1 MKRHSRPIGL
11 LPTILLGFACSVV
24 VTLFALWAHPVSVLA
39 MLDKMLHQP
48 LILVLNWLPVALLI
62 AAFAFAFR
70 NVFWSSAAVGAV
82 VGVMSLINRVKL
94 TVRGEPF
101 VPRDITLIKEAADA
115 AGSYDMTLPWFQ
127 AGCLLVLTAAFIVLG
142 VLLPLKKAENAPK
155 KRETLVRIVGFVLC
169 AAVLVSAV
177 GLVYSSTELY
187 NSFETTEPYNLSS
200 VNNELGFV
208 YYFCYHFSTYKI
220 EKPEGFDRDE
230 AASWET
236 GYVPAQDAADVNVV
250 FVMNEAFSDILNE
263 DVFVFPE
270 GENPMEVYNSL
281 AESENAWAGHIVVPY
296 FAGGTADTE
305 FDVVS
310 GMQTNLLNPASPS
323 LTAFRTVNRNL
334 DSIFR
339 VFGSDG
345 YTSCFMHPG
354 QSWFYNRENVYDW
367 FGADESFFVEDFEDA
382 EYKGDWVT
390 DESVLRMLESR
401 FEEKSAGGGLD
412 FTYAVTIQ
420 NHMSYTEDKYGDYVC
435 PEVETT
441 AELSPEIQTA
451 VNVYAEGIRDAN
463 ALLESLTEFYSA
475 QSEPVLLVFFGDH
488 LPYLG
493 DNRQGYSELGL
504 PAAEIVGGEDPYA
517 AYTAPVLIWCND
529 AAAEALDFEN
539 AVDAL
544 DLPED
549 GRISACY
556 LGTAVLE
563 LTGRGEVSPW
573 FAFLNEMRRELPVLH
588 NGFYESADGVIS
600 TEPTAEQSELVSRM
614 RCWAYYKLR
623 YGVVD

>member
-1 MKRHSRPIGL
+1 M
-11 LPTILLGFACSVV
+11 LLGLACSVV
-24 VTLFALWAHPVSVLA
+24 VTLFVLWAHPVSVLA
-39 MLDKMLHQP
+39 MLGKMLRQP
-48 LILVLNWLPVALLI
+48 LILFLNWLPIALLT

-70 NVFWSSAAVGAV
+70 NVFFSSALVGLIVGA
-82 VGVMSLINRVKL
+82 MSLINRVKL
-94 TVRGEPF
+94 TIRGEPF
-101 VPRDITLIKEAADA
+101 VPRDISLIKEAADA

-127 AGCLLVLTAAFIVLG
+127 IGCLVVMTAVFIVLG
-142 VLLPLKKAENAPK
+142 VLLPLKKSEDAPK
-155 KRETLVRIVGFVLC
+155 KRGALVRVMGFVLC
-169 AAVLVSAV
+169 LAVLVGAV
-177 GLVYSSTELY
+177 GLVYSSTDLY

-236 GYVPAQDAADVNVV
+236 GYESAPDAADVNVV
-250 FVMNEAFSDILNE
+250 FVMDEAFSDILNE

-270 GENPMEVYNSL
+270 GENPMEVYNTL
-281 AESENAWAGHIVVPY
+281 AEGENAWAGHIVVPY

-305 FDVVS
+305 FDVAS
-310 GMQTNLLNPASPS
+310 GMQTNLLNPAAPS
-323 LTAFRTVNRNL
+323 LTAFRTVNRDL

-339 VFGSDG
+339 VFGADG

-367 FGADESFFVEDFEDA
+367 FGADESFFVEDFDA
-382 EYKGDWVT
+382 EYKGSWVT
-390 DESVLRMLESR
+390 DESVLRELVSR

-420 NHMSYTEDKYGDYVC
+420 NHMSYTAEKYGDYVC

-463 ALLESLTEFYSA
+463 AMLEDLTEFYSE

-493 DNRQGYSELGL
+493 DNRQGYAELGL
-504 PAAEIVGGEDPYA
+504 PAASVTGGEDPFA
-517 AYTAPVLIWCND
+517 AYTAPVLFWCND
-529 AAAEALDFEN
+529 AAAEALDFAN
-539 AVDAL
+539 AIEAL
-544 DLPED
+544 DLPAD

-556 LGTAVLE
+556 LGAVVLE

-588 NGFYESADGVIS
+588 NGYYESADGEIT
-600 TEPTAEQSELVSRM
+600 TEPTAEEAALVSRM

-623 YGVVD
+623 YGVVK

>member
-1 MKRHSRPIGL
+1 MKRHSRSVGL
-11 LPTILLGFACSVV
+11 LTAILLGLACSVV
-24 VTLFALWAHPVSVLA
+24 VTLFVLWAHPVSVLA
-39 MLDKMLHQP
+39 MLGKMLRQP
-48 LILVLNWLPVALLI
+48 LILFLNWLPIALLT

-70 NVFWSSAAVGAV
+70 NVFFSSALVGLIT
-82 VGVMSLINRVKL
+82 GVMSIINRVKL
-94 TVRGEPF
+94 TIRGEPF
-101 VPRDITLIKEAADA
+101 VPRDISLIKEAADA

-127 AGCLLVLTAAFIVLG
+127 IGCLVVMTAVFIALG
-142 VLLPLKKAENAPK
+142 VLLPLKKSEDAPK
-155 KRETLVRIVGFVLC
+155 KRGALVRVTGFVLC
-169 AAVLVSAV
+169 LAVLVGAV
-177 GLVYSSTELY
+177 GLVYSSTDLY

-236 GYVPAQDAADVNVV
+236 GYESAPDAADVNVV

-270 GENPMEVYNSL
+270 GENPMEVYNTL
-281 AESENAWAGHIVVPY
+281 AEGENAWAGHIVVPY

-305 FDVVS
+305 FDVAS
-310 GMQTNLLNPASPS
+310 GMQTNLLNPAAPS
-323 LTAFRTVNRNL
+323 LTAFRTVNRDL

-339 VFGSDG
+339 IFGADG

-367 FGADESFFVEDFEDA
+367 FGADESFFVEDFDA
-382 EYKGDWVT
+382 EYKGSWVT
-390 DESVLRMLESR
+390 DESVLRELISR

-420 NHMSYTEDKYGDYVC
+420 NHMSYTAEKYGDYVC

-463 ALLESLTEFYSA
+463 AMLEDLTEFYSE

-493 DNRQGYSELGL
+493 DNRQGYAELGL
-504 PAAEIVGGEDPYA
+504 PAASVTGGEDPFA
-517 AYTAPVLIWCND
+517 AYTAPVLFWCND
-529 AAAEALDFEN
+529 AAAEALDFAN
-539 AVDAL
+539 AIEAL
-544 DLPED
+544 DLPAD

-556 LGTAVLE
+556 LGAVVLE

-588 NGFYESADGVIS
+588 NGYYESADGEIT
-600 TEPTAEQSELVSRM
+600 TEPTAEEAALVSRM

-623 YGVVD
+623 YGVVK

>member
-1 MKRHSRPIGL
+1 MKRHSRPVGL
-11 LPTILLGFACSVV
+11 LTAILLGLACSVV
-24 VTLFALWAHPVSVLA
+24 VTLFVLWAHPVSVLA
-39 MLDKMLHQP
+39 MLGKMLRQP
-48 LILVLNWLPVALLI
+48 LILFLNWLPIALLT

-70 NVFWSSAAVGAV
+70 NVFFSSALVGLIA
-82 VGVMSLINRVKL
+82 GAMSLINRVKL
-94 TVRGEPF
+94 TIRGEPF
-101 VPRDITLIKEAADA
+101 VPRDISLIKEAADA

-127 AGCLLVLTAAFIVLG
+127 IGCLVVMTAVFIVLG
-142 VLLPLKKAENAPK
+142 VLLPLKKSEDAPK
-155 KRETLVRIVGFVLC
+155 KRGALVRVMGFVLC
-169 AAVLVSAV
+169 LAVLVGAV
-177 GLVYSSTELY
+177 GLVYSSTDLY

-236 GYVPAQDAADVNVV
+236 GYESAPDAADVNVV

-263 DVFVFPE
+263 DVFVFHE
-270 GENPMEVYNSL
+270 GENPMEVYNTM
-281 AESENAWAGHIVVPY
+281 AEGENAWAGHIVVPY

-305 FDVVS
+305 FDVAS
-310 GMQTNLLNPASPS
+310 GMQTNLLNPAAPS
-323 LTAFRTVNRNL
+323 LTAFRTVNRDL

-339 VFGSDG
+339 VFGADG

-367 FGADESFFVEDFEDA
+367 FGADESFFVEDFDA
-382 EYKGDWVT
+382 EYKGSWVT
-390 DESVLRMLESR
+390 DESVLRELVSR

-420 NHMSYTEDKYGDYVC
+420 NHMSYTAEKYGDYVC

-463 ALLESLTEFYSA
+463 AMLEDLTEFYSE

-493 DNRQGYSELGL
+493 DNRQGYAELGL
-504 PAAEIVGGEDPYA
+504 PAASVTGEEDPFA
-517 AYTAPVLIWCND
+517 AYTAPVLFWCND
-529 AAAEALDFEN
+529 AAAEALDFAN
-539 AVDAL
+539 AIEAL
-544 DLPED
+544 DLPAD

-556 LGTAVLE
+556 LGAAVLE

-588 NGFYESADGVIS
+588 NGYYESADGEIT
-600 TEPTAEQSELVSRM
+600 TEPTAEEAALVSRM

-623 YGVVD
+623 YGVVK

>member
-1 MKRHSRPIGL
+1 MKRHSRPVGL
-11 LPTILLGFACSVV
+11 LTAILLGLACSVV
-24 VTLFALWAHPVSVLA
+24 VTLFVLWAHPVSVLA
-39 MLDKMLHQP
+39 MLGKMLRQP
-48 LILVLNWLPVALLI
+48 LILFLNWLPIALLT

-70 NVFWSSAAVGAV
+70 NVFFSSALVGLIA
-82 VGVMSLINRVKL
+82 GVMSIINRVKL
-94 TVRGEPF
+94 TIRGEPF
-101 VPRDITLIKEAADA
+101 VPRDISLIKEAADA

-127 AGCLLVLTAAFIVLG
+127 IGCLVVMTAVFIALG
-142 VLLPLKKAENAPK
+142 VLLPLKKSEDAPK
-155 KRETLVRIVGFVLC
+155 KRGALVRVMGFVLC
-169 AAVLVSAV
+169 LAVLVGAV
-177 GLVYSSTELY
+177 GLVYSSTDLY

-236 GYVPAQDAADVNVV
+236 GYESAPDAADVNVV

-270 GENPMEVYNSL
+270 GENPMEVYNTL
-281 AESENAWAGHIVVPY
+281 AEGENAWAGHIVVPY

-305 FDVVS
+305 FDVAS
-310 GMQTNLLNPASPS
+310 GMQTNLLNPAAPS
-323 LTAFRTVNRNL
+323 LTAFRTVNRDL

-339 VFGSDG
+339 VFGADG

-367 FGADESFFVEDFEDA
+367 FGADESFFVEDFDA
-382 EYKGDWVT
+382 EYKGSWVT
-390 DESVLRMLESR
+390 DESVLRELVSR

-420 NHMSYTEDKYGDYVC
+420 NHMSYTAEKYGDYVC

-463 ALLESLTEFYSA
+463 AMLEDLTEFYSE

-493 DNRQGYSELGL
+493 DNRQGHAELGL
-504 PAAEIVGGEDPYA
+504 PAASVTGGEDPFA
-517 AYTAPVLIWCND
+517 AYTAPVLFWCND

-539 AVDAL
+539 AIEAL
-544 DLPED
+544 DLPAD

-556 LGTAVLE
+556 LGAAVLE

-588 NGFYESADGVIS
+588 NGYYESADGEIT
-600 TEPTAEQSELVSRM
+600 TEPTAEEAALVSRM

-623 YGVVD
+623 YGVVK

>member
-1 MKRHSRPIGL
+1 MKRHSRPVGL
-11 LPTILLGFACSVV
+11 LTAILLGIACSVV
-24 VTLFALWAHPVSVLA
+24 VTLFVLWAHPVSVLA
-39 MLDKMLHQP
+39 MLGKMLRQP
-48 LILVLNWLPVALLI
+48 LILFLNWLPIALLT

-70 NVFWSSAAVGAV
+70 NVFFSSALVGLIA
-82 VGVMSLINRVKL
+82 GAMSLINRVKL
-94 TVRGEPF
+94 TIRGEPF
-101 VPRDITLIKEAADA
+101 VPRDISLIKEAADA

-127 AGCLLVLTAAFIVLG
+127 IGCLVVMTAVFIVLG
-142 VLLPLKKAENAPK
+142 VLLPLKKSEDAPK
-155 KRETLVRIVGFVLC
+155 KRGALVRVMGFVLC
-169 AAVLVSAV
+169 LAVLVGAV
-177 GLVYSSTELY
+177 GLVYSSTDLY

-200 VNNELGFV
+200 VNNELGFA

-236 GYVPAQDAADVNVV
+236 GYESAPDAADVNVV

-270 GENPMEVYNSL
+270 GENPMEVYNTL
-281 AESENAWAGHIVVPY
+281 AEGENAWAGHIVVPY

-305 FDVVS
+305 FDVAS
-310 GMQTNLLNPASPS
+310 GMQTNLLNPAAPS
-323 LTAFRTVNRNL
+323 LTAFRTVNRDL

-339 VFGSDG
+339 VFGADG

-367 FGADESFFVEDFEDA
+367 FGADESFFVEDFDA
-382 EYKGDWVT
+382 EYKGSWVT
-390 DESVLRMLESR
+390 DESVLRELVSR

-420 NHMSYTEDKYGDYVC
+420 NHMSYTAEKYGDYVC

-463 ALLESLTEFYSA
+463 AMLEDLTEFYSE

-493 DNRQGYSELGL
+493 DNRQGYAELGL
-504 PAAEIVGGEDPYA
+504 PAASVTGGEDPFA
-517 AYTAPVLIWCND
+517 AYTAPVLFWCND
-529 AAAEALDFEN
+529 AAAEALDFAN
-539 AVDAL
+539 AIEAL
-544 DLPED
+544 DLPAD

-556 LGTAVLE
+556 LGAAVLE

-588 NGFYESADGVIS
+588 NGYYESADGEIT
-600 TEPTAEQSELVSRM
+600 TEPTAEEAALVSRM

-623 YGVVD
+623 YGVVK

>member
-1 MKRHSRPIGL
+1 MKRHSRPVGL
-11 LPTILLGFACSVV
+11 LTAILLGLACSVV
-24 VTLFALWAHPVSVLA
+24 VTLFVLWAHPVSVLA
-39 MLDKMLHQP
+39 MLGKMLRQP
-48 LILVLNWLPVALLI
+48 LILFLNWLPIALLT

-70 NVFWSSAAVGAV
+70 NVFFSSALVGLIA
-82 VGVMSLINRVKL
+82 GAMSLINRVKL
-94 TVRGEPF
+94 TIRGEPF
-101 VPRDITLIKEAADA
+101 VPRDISLIKEAADA

-127 AGCLLVLTAAFIVLG
+127 IGCLVVMTAVFIVLG
-142 VLLPLKKAENAPK
+142 VLLPLKKSEDAPK
-155 KRETLVRIVGFVLC
+155 KRGALVRVMGFVLC
-169 AAVLVSAV
+169 LAVLVGAV
-177 GLVYSSTELY
+177 GLVYSSTDLY

-200 VNNELGFV
+200 VNNELGFA

-236 GYVPAQDAADVNVV
+236 GYESAPDAADVNVV

-270 GENPMEVYNSL
+270 GENPMEVYNTL
-281 AESENAWAGHIVVPY
+281 AEGENAWAGHIVVPY

-305 FDVVS
+305 FDVAS
-310 GMQTNLLNPASPS
+310 GMQTNLLNPAAPS
-323 LTAFRTVNRNL
+323 LTAFRTVNRDL

-339 VFGSDG
+339 IFGADG

-367 FGADESFFVEDFEDA
+367 FGADESFFVEDFDA
-382 EYKGDWVT
+382 EYKGSWVT
-390 DESVLRMLESR
+390 DESVLRELISR

-420 NHMSYTEDKYGDYVC
+420 NHMSYTAEKYGDYVC

-463 ALLESLTEFYSA
+463 AMLEDLTEFYSE

-493 DNRQGYSELGL
+493 DNRQGYAELGL
-504 PAAEIVGGEDPYA
+504 PAASVTGGEDPFA
-517 AYTAPVLIWCND
+517 AYTAPVLFWCND
-529 AAAEALDFEN
+529 AAAEALDFAN
-539 AVDAL
+539 AIEAL
-544 DLPED
+544 DLPAD

-556 LGTAVLE
+556 LGAVVLE

-588 NGFYESADGVIS
+588 NGYYESADGEIT
-600 TEPTAEQSELVSRM
+600 TEPTAEEAALVSRM

-623 YGVVD
+623 YGVVK

>member
-1 MKRHSRPIGL
+1 MKRHSRPVGL
-11 LPTILLGFACSVV
+11 LTAILLGLACSVV
-24 VTLFALWAHPVSVLA
+24 VTLFVLWAHPVSVLA
-39 MLDKMLHQP
+39 MLGKMLRQP
-48 LILVLNWLPVALLI
+48 LILFLNWLPIALLT

-70 NVFWSSAAVGAV
+70 NVFFSSALVGLIA
-82 VGVMSLINRVKL
+82 GVMSIINRVKL
-94 TVRGEPF
+94 TIRGEPF
-101 VPRDITLIKEAADA
+101 VPRDISLIKEAADA

-127 AGCLLVLTAAFIVLG
+127 IGCLVVMTAVFIVLG
-142 VLLPLKKAENAPK
+142 VLLPLKKSEDAPK
-155 KRETLVRIVGFVLC
+155 KRGALVRVMGFALC
-169 AAVLVSAV
+169 LAVLVGAV
-177 GLVYSSTELY
+177 GLVYSSTDLY

-200 VNNELGFV
+200 VNNELGFA

-236 GYVPAQDAADVNVV
+236 GYESAPDAADVNVV
-250 FVMNEAFSDILNE
+250 FVMDEAFSDILNE

-270 GENPMEVYNSL
+270 GENPMEVYNTL
-281 AESENAWAGHIVVPY
+281 AEGENAWAGHIVVPY

-305 FDVVS
+305 FDVAS
-310 GMQTNLLNPASPS
+310 GMQTNLLNPAAPS
-323 LTAFRTVNRNL
+323 LTAFRTVNRDL

-339 VFGSDG
+339 VFGADG

-367 FGADESFFVEDFEDA
+367 FGADESFFVEDFDA
-382 EYKGDWVT
+382 EYKGSWVT
-390 DESVLRMLESR
+390 DESVLRELISR

-420 NHMSYTEDKYGDYVC
+420 NHMSYTAEKYGDYVC

-451 VNVYAEGIRDAN
+451 VNVYAEGRRDAN
-463 ALLESLTEFYSA
+463 AMLEDLTEFYSE

-493 DNRQGYSELGL
+493 DNRQGYAELGL
-504 PAAEIVGGEDPYA
+504 PAASVTGGEDPFA
-517 AYTAPVLIWCND
+517 AYTAPVLFWCND
-529 AAAEALDFEN
+529 AAAEALDFAN
-539 AVDAL
+539 AIEAL
-544 DLPED
+544 DLPAD

-556 LGTAVLE
+556 LGAVVLE

-588 NGFYESADGVIS
+588 NGYYESADGEIT
-600 TEPTAEQSELVSRM
+600 TEPTAEEAALVSRM

-623 YGVVD
+623 YGVVK

>member
-1 MKRHSRPIGL
+1 MKRHSRPVGL
-11 LPTILLGFACSVV
+11 LTAILLGLACSVV
-24 VTLFALWAHPVSVLA
+24 VTLFVLWAHPVSVLA
-39 MLDKMLHQP
+39 MLGKMLRQP
-48 LILVLNWLPVALLI
+48 LILFLNWLPIALLT

-70 NVFWSSAAVGAV
+70 NVFFSSALVGLIA
-82 VGVMSLINRVKL
+82 GAMSLINRVKL
-94 TVRGEPF
+94 TIRGEPF
-101 VPRDITLIKEAADA
+101 VPRDISLIKEAADA

-127 AGCLLVLTAAFIVLG
+127 IGCLVVMTAVFIVLG
-142 VLLPLKKAENAPK
+142 VLLPLKKSEDAPK
-155 KRETLVRIVGFVLC
+155 KRGALVRVMGFVLC
-169 AAVLVSAV
+169 LAVLVGAV
-177 GLVYSSTELY
+177 GLVYSSTDLY

-220 EKPEGFDRDE
+220 EKPEGFDREE

-236 GYVPAQDAADVNVV
+236 GYESAPDAADVNVV

-270 GENPMEVYNSL
+270 GENPMEVYNTL
-281 AESENAWAGHIVVPY
+281 ADGENAWAGHIVVPY

-305 FDVVS
+305 FDVAS
-310 GMQTNLLNPASPS
+310 GMQTNLLNPAAPS
-323 LTAFRTVNRNL
+323 LTAFRTVNRDL

-339 VFGSDG
+339 IFGADG

-367 FGADESFFVEDFEDA
+367 FGADESFFVEDFDA
-382 EYKGDWVT
+382 EYKGSWVT
-390 DESVLRMLESR
+390 DESVLRELVSR

-420 NHMSYTEDKYGDYVC
+420 NHMSYTAEKYGDYVC

-463 ALLESLTEFYSA
+463 AMLEDLTEFYSE

-493 DNRQGYSELGL
+493 DNRQGYAELGL
-504 PAAEIVGGEDPYA
+504 PAASVTGGEDPFA
-517 AYTAPVLIWCND
+517 AYTAPVLFWCND
-529 AAAEALDFEN
+529 AAAEALDFAN
-539 AVDAL
+539 AIEAL
-544 DLPED
+544 DLPAD

-556 LGTAVLE
+556 LGAVVLE

-588 NGFYESADGVIS
+588 NGYYESADGEIT
-600 TEPTAEQSELVSRM
+600 TEPTAEEAALVSRM

-623 YGVVD
+623 YGVVK

>member
-1 MKRHSRPIGL
+1 MKRHSRPVGL
-11 LPTILLGFACSVV
+11 LTAILLGLACGVV
-24 VTLFALWAHPVSVLA
+24 VTLFVLWAHPVSVLA
-39 MLDKMLHQP
+39 MLGKMLRQP
-48 LILVLNWLPVALLI
+48 LILFLNWLPIALLT

-70 NVFWSSAAVGAV
+70 NVFFSSALVGLIA
-82 VGVMSLINRVKL
+82 GAMSLINRVKL
-94 TVRGEPF
+94 TIRGEPF
-101 VPRDITLIKEAADA
+101 VPRDISLIKEAADA

-127 AGCLLVLTAAFIVLG
+127 IGCLVVMTAVFIVLG
-142 VLLPLKKAENAPK
+142 VLLPLKKSEDAPK
-155 KRETLVRIVGFVLC
+155 KRGALVRVMGFVLC
-169 AAVLVSAV
+169 LAVLVGAV
-177 GLVYSSTELY
+177 GLVYSSADLY

-236 GYVPAQDAADVNVV
+236 GYESAPDAADVNVV

-270 GENPMEVYNSL
+270 GENPMEVYNTL
-281 AESENAWAGHIVVPY
+281 AEGEYAWAGHIVVPY

-305 FDVVS
+305 FDVAS
-310 GMQTNLLNPASPS
+310 GMQTNLLNPAAPS
-323 LTAFRTVNRNL
+323 LTAFRTVNRDL

-339 VFGSDG
+339 IFGADG

-367 FGADESFFVEDFEDA
+367 FGADESFFVEDFDA
-382 EYKGDWVT
+382 EYKGSWVT
-390 DESVLRMLESR
+390 DESVLRELVSR

-420 NHMSYTEDKYGDYVC
+420 NHMSYTEEKYGDCAC

-463 ALLESLTEFYSA
+463 AMLAELTEFYSA
-475 QSEPVLLVFFGDH
+475 QEEPVLLLFFGDH

-493 DNRQGYSELGL
+493 DNRQGYIELGL
-504 PAAEIVGGEDPYA
+504 SAAEIYGGEDPYA
-517 AYTAPVLIWCND
+517 AYTAPFLLWCNE
-529 AAAEALDFEN
+529 AAAQELAFEAAIEALE
-539 AVDAL
+539 
-544 DLPED
+544 LPGD

-556 LGTAVLE
+556 LGAAVLE
-563 LTGRGEVSPW
+563 LCGRGEVSPW
-573 FAFLNEMRRELPVLH
+573 FGYLNEMRRELPIMHGGV
-588 NGFYESADGVIS
+588 FETADGALT
-600 TEPTAEQSELVSRM
+600 TELSGEQAQLLSKM

-623 YGVVD
+623 YGTVG

>member
-1 MKRHSRPIGL
+1 MKRHSRPVGL
-11 LPTILLGFACSVV
+11 LTAILLGLACSVV
-24 VTLFALWAHPVSVLA
+24 VTLFVLWAHPVSVLA
-39 MLDKMLHQP
+39 MLGKMLRQP
-48 LILVLNWLPVALLI
+48 LILFLNWLPIALLT

-70 NVFWSSAAVGAV
+70 NVFFSSALVGLIA
-82 VGVMSLINRVKL
+82 GVMSIINRVKL
-94 TVRGEPF
+94 TIRGEPF
-101 VPRDITLIKEAADA
+101 VPRDISLIKEAADA

-127 AGCLLVLTAAFIVLG
+127 IGCLVVMTAVFIVLG
-142 VLLPLKKAENAPK
+142 VLLPLKKSEDAPK
-155 KRETLVRIVGFVLC
+155 KRGALVRVMGFALC
-169 AAVLVSAV
+169 LAVLVGAV
-177 GLVYSSTELY
+177 GLVYSSTDLY

-220 EKPEGFDRDE
+220 EKPEGFDREE

-236 GYVPAQDAADVNVV
+236 GYESAPDAADVNVV

-270 GENPMEVYNSL
+270 GENPMEVYNTL
-281 AESENAWAGHIVVPY
+281 AEGENAWAGHIVVPY

-305 FDVVS
+305 FDVAS
-310 GMQTNLLNPASPS
+310 GMQTNLLNPAAPS
-323 LTAFRTVNRNL
+323 LTAFRTVNRDL

-339 VFGSDG
+339 VFGADG

-367 FGADESFFVEDFEDA
+367 FGADESFFVEDFDA
-382 EYKGDWVT
+382 EYKGSWVT
-390 DESVLRMLESR
+390 DESVLRELVSR

-420 NHMSYTEDKYGDYVC
+420 NHMSYTAEKYGDYVC

-463 ALLESLTEFYSA
+463 AMLEDLTEFYSE

-493 DNRQGYSELGL
+493 DNRQGYAELGL
-504 PAAEIVGGEDPYA
+504 PAASVTGGEDPFA
-517 AYTAPVLIWCND
+517 AYTAPVLFWCND
-529 AAAEALDFEN
+529 AAAEALDFAN
-539 AVDAL
+539 AIEAL
-544 DLPED
+544 DLPAD

-556 LGTAVLE
+556 LGAVVLE

-588 NGFYESADGVIS
+588 NGYYESADGEIT
-600 TEPTAEQSELVSRM
+600 TEPTAEEAALVSRM

-623 YGVVD
+623 YGVVK

>member
-1 MKRHSRPIGL
+1 MKRHSRPVGL
-11 LPTILLGFACSVV
+11 LTAILLGLACSVV
-24 VTLFALWAHPVSVLA
+24 VTLFVLWAHPVSVLA
-39 MLDKMLHQP
+39 MLGKMLRQP
-48 LILVLNWLPVALLI
+48 LILFLNWLPIALLT

-70 NVFWSSAAVGAV
+70 NVFFSSALVGLIA
-82 VGVMSLINRVKL
+82 GVMSIINRVKL
-94 TVRGEPF
+94 TIRGEPF
-101 VPRDITLIKEAADA
+101 VPRDISLIKEAADA

-127 AGCLLVLTAAFIVLG
+127 IGCLVVMTAVFIVLG
-142 VLLPLKKAENAPK
+142 VLLPLKKSEDAPK
-155 KRETLVRIVGFVLC
+155 KRGALVRVMGFVLC
-169 AAVLVSAV
+169 LAVLVGAV
-177 GLVYSSTELY
+177 GLVYSSTDLY

-220 EKPEGFDRDE
+220 EKPEGFDREE

-236 GYVPAQDAADVNVV
+236 GYESAPDAADVNVV

-270 GENPMEVYNSL
+270 GENPMEVYNTL
-281 AESENAWAGHIVVPY
+281 AEGENAWAGHIVVPY

-305 FDVVS
+305 FDVAS
-310 GMQTNLLNPASPS
+310 GMQTNLLNPAAPS
-323 LTAFRTVNRNL
+323 LTAFRTVNRDL

-339 VFGSDG
+339 VFGADG

-367 FGADESFFVEDFEDA
+367 FGADESFFVEDFDA
-382 EYKGDWVT
+382 EYKGSWVT
-390 DESVLRMLESR
+390 DESVLRELVSR

-420 NHMSYTEDKYGDYVC
+420 NHMSYTAEKYGDYVC

-441 AELSPEIQTA
+441 AELSPEIRTA

-463 ALLESLTEFYSA
+463 AMLEDLTEFYSE

-493 DNRQGYSELGL
+493 DNRQGYAELGL
-504 PAAEIVGGEDPYA
+504 PAASVTGGEDPFA
-517 AYTAPVLIWCND
+517 AYTAPVLFWCND
-529 AAAEALDFEN
+529 AAAEALDFAN
-539 AVDAL
+539 AIEAL
-544 DLPED
+544 DLPAD

-556 LGTAVLE
+556 LGAAVLE

-588 NGFYESADGVIS
+588 NGYYESADGEIT
-600 TEPTAEQSELVSRM
+600 TEPTAEEAALVSRM

-623 YGVVD
+623 YGVVK

>member
-1 MKRHSRPIGL
+1 MKRHSRPVGL
-11 LPTILLGFACSVV
+11 LTAILLGLACSVV
-24 VTLFALWAHPVSVLA
+24 VTLFVLWAHPVSVLA
-39 MLDKMLHQP
+39 MLGKMLRQP
-48 LILVLNWLPVALLI
+48 LILFLNWLPIALLT

-70 NVFWSSAAVGAV
+70 NVFFSSALVGLIA
-82 VGVMSLINRVKL
+82 GAMSLINRVKL
-94 TVRGEPF
+94 TIRGEPF
-101 VPRDITLIKEAADA
+101 VPRDISLIKEAADA

-127 AGCLLVLTAAFIVLG
+127 IGCLVVMTAVFIVLG
-142 VLLPLKKAENAPK
+142 VLLPLKKSEDAPK
-155 KRETLVRIVGFVLC
+155 KRGALVRVMGFVLC
-169 AAVLVSAV
+169 LAVLVGAV
-177 GLVYSSTELY
+177 GLVYSSTDLY

-236 GYVPAQDAADVNVV
+236 GYESAPDAADVNVV

-270 GENPMEVYNSL
+270 GENPMEVYNTL
-281 AESENAWAGHIVVPY
+281 AEGENAWAGHIVVPY

-305 FDVVS
+305 FDVAS
-310 GMQTNLLNPASPS
+310 GMQTNLLNPAAPS
-323 LTAFRTVNRNL
+323 LTAFRTVNRDL

-339 VFGSDG
+339 VFGADG

-367 FGADESFFVEDFEDA
+367 FGADESFFVEDFDA
-382 EYKGDWVT
+382 EYKGSWVT
-390 DESVLRMLESR
+390 DESVLRELVSR

-412 FTYAVTIQ
+412 FTYAITIQ
-420 NHMSYTEDKYGDYVC
+420 NHMSYTAEKYGDYVC

-463 ALLESLTEFYSA
+463 AMLEDLTEFYSE

-493 DNRQGYSELGL
+493 DNRQGYAELGL
-504 PAAEIVGGEDPYA
+504 PAASVTGGEDPFA
-517 AYTAPVLIWCND
+517 AYTAPVLFWCND
-529 AAAEALDFEN
+529 AAAEALDFAN
-539 AVDAL
+539 AIEAL
-544 DLPED
+544 DLPAD

-556 LGTAVLE
+556 LGAAVLE

-588 NGFYESADGVIS
+588 NGYYESADGEIT
-600 TEPTAEQSELVSRM
+600 TEPTAEEAALVSRM

-623 YGVVD
+623 YGVVK

>member
-1 MKRHSRPIGL
+1 MKRHSRPVGL
-11 LPTILLGFACSVV
+11 LTAILLGLACSVV
-24 VTLFALWAHPVSVLA
+24 VTLFVLWAHPVSVLA
-39 MLDKMLHQP
+39 MLGKMLRQP
-48 LILVLNWLPVALLI
+48 LILFLNWLPIALLT

-70 NVFWSSAAVGAV
+70 NVFFSSALVGLIA
-82 VGVMSLINRVKL
+82 GVMSIINRVKL
-94 TVRGEPF
+94 TIRGEPF
-101 VPRDITLIKEAADA
+101 VPRDISLIKEAADA

-127 AGCLLVLTAAFIVLG
+127 IGCLVVMTAVFIVLG
-142 VLLPLKKAENAPK
+142 VLLPLKKSEDAPK
-155 KRETLVRIVGFVLC
+155 KRGALVRVMGFALC
-169 AAVLVSAV
+169 LAVLVGAV
-177 GLVYSSTELY
+177 GLVYSSTDLY

-200 VNNELGFV
+200 VNNELGFA

-236 GYVPAQDAADVNVV
+236 GYESAPDAADVNVV
-250 FVMNEAFSDILNE
+250 FVMDEAFSDILNE

-270 GENPMEVYNSL
+270 GENPMEVYNTL
-281 AESENAWAGHIVVPY
+281 AEGENAWAGHIVVPY

-305 FDVVS
+305 FDVAS
-310 GMQTNLLNPASPS
+310 GMQTNLLNPAAPS
-323 LTAFRTVNRNL
+323 LTAFRTVNRDL

-339 VFGSDG
+339 VFGADG

-367 FGADESFFVEDFEDA
+367 FGADESFFVEDFDA
-382 EYKGDWVT
+382 EYKGSWVT
-390 DESVLRMLESR
+390 DESVLRELVSR

-420 NHMSYTEDKYGDYVC
+420 NHMSYTAEKYGDYVC

-463 ALLESLTEFYSA
+463 AMLEDLTEFYSA
-475 QSEPVLLVFFGDH
+475 QDEPVLLVFFGDH

-493 DNRQGYSELGL
+493 DNRQGYAELGL
-504 PAAEIVGGEDPYA
+504 PAASVTGGEDPFA
-517 AYTAPVLIWCND
+517 AYTAPVLFWCND
-529 AAAEALDFEN
+529 AAAEALDFAN
-539 AVDAL
+539 AIEAL
-544 DLPED
+544 DLPAD

-556 LGTAVLE
+556 LGAAVLE

-588 NGFYESADGVIS
+588 NGYYESADGEIT
-600 TEPTAEQSELVSRM
+600 TEPTAEEAALVSRM

-623 YGVVD
+623 YGVVK

>member
-1 MKRHSRPIGL
+1 MKRHSRPVGL
-11 LPTILLGFACSVV
+11 LTAILLGLACSVV
-24 VTLFALWAHPVSVLA
+24 VTLFVLWAHPVSVLA
-39 MLDKMLHQP
+39 MLGKMLRQP
-48 LILVLNWLPVALLI
+48 LILFLNWLPIALLT

-70 NVFWSSAAVGAV
+70 NVFFSSALVGLIA
-82 VGVMSLINRVKL
+82 GAMSLINRVKL
-94 TVRGEPF
+94 TIRGEPF
-101 VPRDITLIKEAADA
+101 VPRDISLIKEAADA

-127 AGCLLVLTAAFIVLG
+127 IGCLVVMTAVFIVLG
-142 VLLPLKKAENAPK
+142 VLLPLKKSEDAPK
-155 KRETLVRIVGFVLC
+155 KRGALVRVMGFVLC
-169 AAVLVSAV
+169 LAVLVGAV
-177 GLVYSSTELY
+177 GLVYSSTDLY

-200 VNNELGFV
+200 VNNELGFA

-236 GYVPAQDAADVNVV
+236 GYESAPDAADVNVV

-270 GENPMEVYNSL
+270 GENPMEVYNTL
-281 AESENAWAGHIVVPY
+281 AEGENAWAGHIVVPY

-305 FDVVS
+305 FDVAS
-310 GMQTNLLNPASPS
+310 GMQTNLLNPAAPS
-323 LTAFRTVNRNL
+323 LTAFRTVNRDL

-339 VFGSDG
+339 IFGADG

-367 FGADESFFVEDFEDA
+367 FGADESFFVEDFDA
-382 EYKGDWVT
+382 EYKGSWVT
-390 DESVLRMLESR
+390 DESVLRELVSR

-420 NHMSYTEDKYGDYVC
+420 NHMSYTAEKYGDYVC

-463 ALLESLTEFYSA
+463 AMLEDLTEFYSE

-493 DNRQGYSELGL
+493 DNRQGYAELGL
-504 PAAEIVGGEDPYA
+504 PAASVTGGEDPFA
-517 AYTAPVLIWCND
+517 AYTAPVLFWCND
-529 AAAEALDFEN
+529 AAAEALDFAN
-539 AVDAL
+539 AIEAL
-544 DLPED
+544 DLPAD

-556 LGTAVLE
+556 LGAVVLE

-588 NGFYESADGVIS
+588 NGYYESADGEIT
-600 TEPTAEQSELVSRM
+600 TEPTAEEAALVSRM

-623 YGVVD
+623 YGVVK

>member
-1 MKRHSRPIGL
+1 MKRHSRPVGL
-11 LPTILLGFACSVV
+11 LTAILLGLACSVV
-24 VTLFALWAHPVSVLA
+24 VTLFVLWAHPVSVLA
-39 MLDKMLHQP
+39 MLGKMLRQP
-48 LILVLNWLPVALLI
+48 LILFLNWLPIALLT

-70 NVFWSSAAVGAV
+70 NVFFSSALVGLIA
-82 VGVMSLINRVKL
+82 GAMSLINRVKL
-94 TVRGEPF
+94 TIRGEPF
-101 VPRDITLIKEAADA
+101 VPRDISLIKEAADA

-127 AGCLLVLTAAFIVLG
+127 IGCLVVMTAVFIVLG
-142 VLLPLKKAENAPK
+142 VLLPLKKSEDAPK
-155 KRETLVRIVGFVLC
+155 KRGALVRVMGFVLC
-169 AAVLVSAV
+169 LAVLVGAV
-177 GLVYSSTELY
+177 GLVYSSTDLY
-187 NSFETTEPYNLSS
+187 NSFKTTEPYNLSS

-220 EKPEGFDRDE
+220 EKPEGFDREE
-230 AASWET
+230 AASWEI
-236 GYVPAQDAADVNVV
+236 GYESAPDAADVNVV

-270 GENPMEVYNSL
+270 GENPMEVYNTM
-281 AESENAWAGHIVVPY
+281 AEGENAWAGHIVVPY

-305 FDVVS
+305 FDVAS
-310 GMQTNLLNPASPS
+310 GMQTNLLNPAAPS
-323 LTAFRTVNRNL
+323 LTAFRTVNRDL

-339 VFGSDG
+339 VFGADG

-367 FGADESFFVEDFEDA
+367 FGADESFFVEDFDA
-382 EYKGDWVT
+382 EYKGSWVT
-390 DESVLRMLESR
+390 DESVLRELVSR

-420 NHMSYTEDKYGDYVC
+420 NHMSYTAEKYGDYVC

-463 ALLESLTEFYSA
+463 AMLEDLTEFYSE

-493 DNRQGYSELGL
+493 DNRQGYAELGL
-504 PAAEIVGGEDPYA
+504 PAASVTGGEDPFA
-517 AYTAPVLIWCND
+517 AYTAPVLFWCND
-529 AAAEALDFEN
+529 AAAEALDFAN
-539 AVDAL
+539 AIEAL
-544 DLPED
+544 DLPAD

-556 LGTAVLE
+556 LGAVVLE

-588 NGFYESADGVIS
+588 NGYYESADGEIT
-600 TEPTAEQSELVSRM
+600 TEPTAEEAALVSRM

-623 YGVVD
+623 YGVVK

>member
-1 MKRHSRPIGL
+1 MKRHSRPVGL
-11 LPTILLGFACSVV
+11 LTAILLGLACSVV
-24 VTLFALWAHPVSVLA
+24 VTLFVLWAHPVSVLA
-39 MLDKMLHQP
+39 MLGKMLRQP
-48 LILVLNWLPVALLI
+48 LILFLNWLPIALLT

-70 NVFWSSAAVGAV
+70 NVFFSSALVGLIA
-82 VGVMSLINRVKL
+82 GAMSLINRVKL
-94 TVRGEPF
+94 TIRGEPF
-101 VPRDITLIKEAADA
+101 VPRDISLIKEAADA

-127 AGCLLVLTAAFIVLG
+127 IGCLVVMTAVFIVLG
-142 VLLPLKKAENAPK
+142 VLLPLKKSEDAPK
-155 KRETLVRIVGFVLC
+155 KRGALVRVMGFVLC
-169 AAVLVSAV
+169 LAVLVGAV
-177 GLVYSSTELY
+177 GLVYSSTDLY

-236 GYVPAQDAADVNVV
+236 GYESAPDAADVNVV

-270 GENPMEVYNSL
+270 GENPMEVYNTL
-281 AESENAWAGHIVVPY
+281 AEGENAWAGHIVVPY

-305 FDVVS
+305 FDVAS
-310 GMQTNLLNPASPS
+310 GMQTNLLNPAAPS
-323 LTAFRTVNRNL
+323 LTAFRTVNRDL

-339 VFGSDG
+339 VFGADG

-367 FGADESFFVEDFEDA
+367 FGADESFFVEDFDA
-382 EYKGDWVT
+382 EYKGSWVT
-390 DESVLRMLESR
+390 DESVLRELVSR

-420 NHMSYTEDKYGDYVC
+420 NHMSYTAEKYGDYVC

-463 ALLESLTEFYSA
+463 AMLEDLTEFYSE

-493 DNRQGYSELGL
+493 DNRQGYAELGL
-504 PAAEIVGGEDPYA
+504 PAASVTGGEDPFA
-517 AYTAPVLIWCND
+517 AYTAPVLFWCND
-529 AAAEALDFEN
+529 AAAEALDFAN
-539 AVDAL
+539 AIEAL
-544 DLPED
+544 DLPAD

-556 LGTAVLE
+556 LGAVVLE

-588 NGFYESADGVIS
+588 NGYYEGADGEIT
-600 TEPTAEQSELVSRM
+600 TEPTAEEAALVSRM

-623 YGVVD
+623 YGVVK

>member
-1 MKRHSRPIGL
+1 MKRHSRPVGL
-11 LPTILLGFACSVV
+11 LTAILLGLACGVV
-24 VTLFALWAHPVSVLA
+24 VTLFVLWAHPVSVLA
-39 MLDKMLHQP
+39 MLGKMLRQP
-48 LILVLNWLPVALLI
+48 LILFLNWLPIALLT

-70 NVFWSSAAVGAV
+70 NVFFSSALVGLIA
-82 VGVMSLINRVKL
+82 GAMSLINRVKL
-94 TVRGEPF
+94 TIRGEPF
-101 VPRDITLIKEAADA
+101 VPRDISLIKEAADA

-127 AGCLLVLTAAFIVLG
+127 IGCLVVMTAVFIVLG
-142 VLLPLKKAENAPK
+142 VLLPLKKSEDAPK
-155 KRETLVRIVGFVLC
+155 KRGALVRVMGFVLC
-169 AAVLVSAV
+169 LAVLVGAV
-177 GLVYSSTELY
+177 GLVYSSADLY

-236 GYVPAQDAADVNVV
+236 GYESAPDAADVNVV

-270 GENPMEVYNSL
+270 GENPMEVYNTL
-281 AESENAWAGHIVVPY
+281 AEGENAWAGHIVVPY

-305 FDVVS
+305 FDVAS
-310 GMQTNLLNPASPS
+310 GMQTNLLNPAAPS
-323 LTAFRTVNRNL
+323 LTAFRTVNRDL

-339 VFGSDG
+339 IFGADG

-367 FGADESFFVEDFEDA
+367 FGADESFFVEDFDA
-382 EYKGDWVT
+382 EYKGSWVT
-390 DESVLRMLESR
+390 DESVLRELVSR

-420 NHMSYTEDKYGDYVC
+420 NHMSYTTEKYGDYVC

-463 ALLESLTEFYSA
+463 AMLEDLTEFYSE

-493 DNRQGYSELGL
+493 DNRQGYAELGL
-504 PAAEIVGGEDPYA
+504 PAASVTGGEDPFA
-517 AYTAPVLIWCND
+517 AYTAPVLFWCND
-529 AAAEALDFEN
+529 AAAEALDFAN
-539 AVDAL
+539 AIEAL
-544 DLPED
+544 DLPAD

-556 LGTAVLE
+556 LGAAVLE

-588 NGFYESADGVIS
+588 NGYYESADGEIT
-600 TEPTAEQSELVSRM
+600 TEPTAEEAALVSRM

-623 YGVVD
+623 YGVVK

>member
-1 MKRHSRPIGL
+1 MKRHSRPVGL
-11 LPTILLGFACSVV
+11 LTAILLGLACSVV
-24 VTLFALWAHPVSVLA
+24 VTLFVLWAHPVSVLA
-39 MLDKMLHQP
+39 MLGKMLRQP
-48 LILVLNWLPVALLI
+48 LILFLNWLPIALLT

-70 NVFWSSAAVGAV
+70 NVFFSSALVGLIA
-82 VGVMSLINRVKL
+82 GAMSLINRVKL
-94 TVRGEPF
+94 TIRGEPF
-101 VPRDITLIKEAADA
+101 VPRDISLIKEAADA

-127 AGCLLVLTAAFIVLG
+127 IGCLVVMTAVFIVLG
-142 VLLPLKKAENAPK
+142 VLLPLKKSEDAPK
-155 KRETLVRIVGFVLC
+155 KRGALVRVMGFVLC
-169 AAVLVSAV
+169 LAVLVGAV
-177 GLVYSSTELY
+177 GLVYSSTDLF
-187 NSFETTEPYNLSS
+187 NSFKTTEPYNLSS

-220 EKPEGFDRDE
+220 EKPEGFDREE

-236 GYVPAQDAADVNVV
+236 GYESAPDAADVNVV
-250 FVMNEAFSDILNE
+250 FVMNEAFSDVLNE

-270 GENPMEVYNSL
+270 GENPMEVYNTM
-281 AESENAWAGHIVVPY
+281 AEGENAWAGHIVVPY

-305 FDVVS
+305 FDVAS
-310 GMQTNLLNPASPS
+310 GMQTNLLNPAAPS
-323 LTAFRTVNRNL
+323 LTAFRTVNRDL

-339 VFGSDG
+339 IFGADG

-367 FGADESFFVEDFEDA
+367 FGADESFFVEDFDA
-382 EYKGDWVT
+382 EYKGSWVT
-390 DESVLRMLESR
+390 DESVLRELVSR

-420 NHMSYTEDKYGDYVC
+420 NHMSYTEEKYGDYAC

-463 ALLESLTEFYSA
+463 AMLAELTEFYSA
-475 QSEPVLLVFFGDH
+475 QEEPVLLLFFGDH

-493 DNRQGYSELGL
+493 DNRQGYIELGL
-504 PAAEIVGGEDPYA
+504 SAAEIYGGEDPYA
-517 AYTAPVLIWCND
+517 AYTAPFLLWCNE
-529 AAAEALDFEN
+529 AAAQELDFE
-539 AVDAL
+539 AAIEAL
-544 DLPED
+544 ELPGD

-556 LGTAVLE
+556 LGAAVLE
-563 LTGRGEVSPW
+563 LCGRGEVSPW
-573 FAFLNEMRRELPVLH
+573 FGYLNEMRRELPIMHGGV
-588 NGFYESADGVIS
+588 FETADGALT
-600 TEPTAEQSELVSRM
+600 TELSGEQAQLLSKM

-623 YGVVD
+623 YGTVG

>member
-1 MKRHSRPIGL
+1 MKRHSRPVGL
-11 LPTILLGFACSVV
+11 LTAILLGLACSVV
-24 VTLFALWAHPVSVLA
+24 VTLFVLWAHPVSVLA
-39 MLDKMLHQP
+39 MLGKMLRQP
-48 LILVLNWLPVALLI
+48 LILFLNWLPIALLT

-70 NVFWSSAAVGAV
+70 NVFFSSALVGLIA
-82 VGVMSLINRVKL
+82 GAMSLINRVKL
-94 TVRGEPF
+94 TIRGEPF
-101 VPRDITLIKEAADA
+101 VPRDISLIKEAADA

-127 AGCLLVLTAAFIVLG
+127 IGCLVVMTAVFIVLG
-142 VLLPLKKAENAPK
+142 VLLPLKKSEDAPK
-155 KRETLVRIVGFVLC
+155 KRGALVRVMGFVLC
-169 AAVLVSAV
+169 LAVLVGAV
-177 GLVYSSTELY
+177 GLVYSSTDLY

-236 GYVPAQDAADVNVV
+236 GYESAPDAADVNVV

-263 DVFVFPE
+263 DVLVFPE
-270 GENPMEVYNSL
+270 GENPMEVYNTM
-281 AESENAWAGHIVVPY
+281 AEGENAWAGHIVVPY

-305 FDVVS
+305 FDVAS
-310 GMQTNLLNPASPS
+310 GMQTNLLNPAAPS
-323 LTAFRTVNRNL
+323 LTAFRTVNRDL

-339 VFGSDG
+339 VFGADG

-367 FGADESFFVEDFEDA
+367 FGADESFFVEDFDA
-382 EYKGDWVT
+382 EYKGSWVT
-390 DESVLRMLESR
+390 DESVLRELVSR

-420 NHMSYTEDKYGDYVC
+420 NHMSYTAEKYGDYVC

-441 AELSPEIQTA
+441 AELSPEIRTA

-463 ALLESLTEFYSA
+463 AMLEDLTEFYSE

-493 DNRQGYSELGL
+493 DNRQGYAELGL
-504 PAAEIVGGEDPYA
+504 PAASVTGGEDPFA
-517 AYTAPVLIWCND
+517 AYTAPVLFWCND
-529 AAAEALDFEN
+529 AAAEALDFAN
-539 AVDAL
+539 AIEAL
-544 DLPED
+544 DLPAD

-556 LGTAVLE
+556 LGAAVLE

-588 NGFYESADGVIS
+588 NGYYESADGEIT
-600 TEPTAEQSELVSRM
+600 TEPTAEEAALVSRM

-623 YGVVD
+623 YGVVK

>member
-1 MKRHSRPIGL
+1 MKRHSRPVGL
-11 LPTILLGFACSVV
+11 LTAILLGLACGVV
-24 VTLFALWAHPVSVLA
+24 VTLFVLWAHPVSVLA
-39 MLDKMLHQP
+39 MLGKMLRQP
-48 LILVLNWLPVALLI
+48 LILFLNWLPIALLT

-70 NVFWSSAAVGAV
+70 NVFFSSALVGLIA
-82 VGVMSLINRVKL
+82 GAMSLINRVKL
-94 TVRGEPF
+94 TIRGEPF
-101 VPRDITLIKEAADA
+101 VPRDISLIKEAADA

-127 AGCLLVLTAAFIVLG
+127 IGCLVVMTAVFIILG
-142 VLLPLKKAENAPK
+142 VLLPLKKSEDAPK
-155 KRETLVRIVGFVLC
+155 KRGALVRVMGFVLC
-169 AAVLVSAV
+169 LAVLVGAV
-177 GLVYSSTELY
+177 GLVYSSTDLY

-236 GYVPAQDAADVNVV
+236 GYESAPDAADVNVV

-270 GENPMEVYNSL
+270 GENPMEVYNTM
-281 AESENAWAGHIVVPY
+281 AEGENAWAGHIVVPY

-305 FDVVS
+305 FDVAS
-310 GMQTNLLNPASPS
+310 GMQTNLLNPAAPS
-323 LTAFRTVNRNL
+323 LTAFRTVNRDL

-339 VFGSDG
+339 VFGADG

-367 FGADESFFVEDFEDA
+367 FGADESFFVEDFDA
-382 EYKGDWVT
+382 EYKGSWVT
-390 DESVLRMLESR
+390 DESVLRELISR

-420 NHMSYTEDKYGDYVC
+420 NHMSYTAEKYGDYVC

-463 ALLESLTEFYSA
+463 AMLEDLTEFYSE

-493 DNRQGYSELGL
+493 DNRQGYAELGL
-504 PAAEIVGGEDPYA
+504 PAASVTGGEDPFA
-517 AYTAPVLIWCND
+517 AYTAPVLFWCND
-529 AAAEALDFEN
+529 AAAEALNFAN
-539 AVDAL
+539 AIEAL
-544 DLPED
+544 DLPAD

-556 LGTAVLE
+556 LGAAVLE

-588 NGFYESADGVIS
+588 NGYYESADGEIT
-600 TEPTAEQSELVSRM
+600 TEPTAEEAALVSRM

-623 YGVVD
+623 YGVVK

>member
-1 MKRHSRPIGL
+1 MKRHSRPVGL
-11 LPTILLGFACSVV
+11 LTAILLGLACSVV
-24 VTLFALWAHPVSVLA
+24 VTLFVLWAHPVSVLA
-39 MLDKMLHQP
+39 MLGKMLRQP
-48 LILVLNWLPVALLI
+48 LILFLNWLPIALLT

-70 NVFWSSAAVGAV
+70 NVFFSSALVGLIA
-82 VGVMSLINRVKL
+82 GAMSLINRVKL
-94 TVRGEPF
+94 TIRGEPF
-101 VPRDITLIKEAADA
+101 VPRDISLIKEAADA

-127 AGCLLVLTAAFIVLG
+127 IGCLVVMTAVFIVLG
-142 VLLPLKKAENAPK
+142 VLLPLKKSEDAPK
-155 KRETLVRIVGFVLC
+155 KRGALVRVMGFVLC
-169 AAVLVSAV
+169 LAVLVGAV
-177 GLVYSSTELY
+177 GLVYSSADLY

-236 GYVPAQDAADVNVV
+236 GYESAPDAADVNVV

-270 GENPMEVYNSL
+270 GENPMEVYNTL
-281 AESENAWAGHIVVPY
+281 AEGENAWAGHIVVPY

-305 FDVVS
+305 FDVAS
-310 GMQTNLLNPASPS
+310 GMQTNLLNPAAPS
-323 LTAFRTVNRNL
+323 LTAFRTVNRDL

-339 VFGSDG
+339 IFGADG

-367 FGADESFFVEDFEDA
+367 FGADESFFVEDFDA
-382 EYKGDWVT
+382 EYKGSWVT
-390 DESVLRMLESR
+390 DESVLRELVSR

-420 NHMSYTEDKYGDYVC
+420 NHMSYTAEKYGDYVC

-463 ALLESLTEFYSA
+463 AMLEDLTEFYSE

-493 DNRQGYSELGL
+493 DNRQGYAELGL
-504 PAAEIVGGEDPYA
+504 PAASVTGGEDPFA
-517 AYTAPVLIWCND
+517 AYTAPVLFWCND
-529 AAAEALDFEN
+529 AAAEALDFAN
-539 AVDAL
+539 AIEAL
-544 DLPED
+544 DLPAD

-556 LGTAVLE
+556 LGAVVLE

-588 NGFYESADGVIS
+588 NGYYEGADGEIT
-600 TEPTAEQSELVSRM
+600 TEPTAEEAALVSRM

-623 YGVVD
+623 YGVVK

>member
-1 MKRHSRPIGL
+1 MKRHSRPVGL
-11 LPTILLGFACSVV
+11 LTAILLGLACGVV
-24 VTLFALWAHPVSVLA
+24 VTLFVLWAHPVSVLA
-39 MLDKMLHQP
+39 MLGKMLRQP
-48 LILVLNWLPVALLI
+48 LILFLNWLPIALLT

-70 NVFWSSAAVGAV
+70 NVFFSSALVGLIA
-82 VGVMSLINRVKL
+82 GAMSLINRVKL
-94 TVRGEPF
+94 TIRGEPF
-101 VPRDITLIKEAADA
+101 VPRDISLIKEAADA

-127 AGCLLVLTAAFIVLG
+127 IGCLVVMTAVFIVLG
-142 VLLPLKKAENAPK
+142 VLLPLKKSEDAPK
-155 KRETLVRIVGFVLC
+155 KRGALVRVMGFVLC
-169 AAVLVSAV
+169 LAVLVGAV
-177 GLVYSSTELY
+177 GLVYSSTDLY

-236 GYVPAQDAADVNVV
+236 GYESAPDAADVNVV

-270 GENPMEVYNSL
+270 GENPMEVYNTL
-281 AESENAWAGHIVVPY
+281 AEGENAWAGHIVVPY

-305 FDVVS
+305 FDVAS
-310 GMQTNLLNPASPS
+310 GMQTNLLNPAAPS
-323 LTAFRTVNRNL
+323 LTAFRTVNRDL

-339 VFGSDG
+339 IFGADG

-367 FGADESFFVEDFEDA
+367 FGADESFFVEDFDA
-382 EYKGDWVT
+382 EYKGSWVT
-390 DESVLRMLESR
+390 DESVLRELVSR

-420 NHMSYTEDKYGDYVC
+420 NHMSYTAEKYGDYVC

-463 ALLESLTEFYSA
+463 AMLEDLTEFYSE

-493 DNRQGYSELGL
+493 DNRQGYAELGL
-504 PAAEIVGGEDPYA
+504 PAASVTGGEDPFA
-517 AYTAPVLIWCND
+517 AYTAPVLFWCND
-529 AAAEALDFEN
+529 AAAEALDFAN
-539 AVDAL
+539 AIEAL
-544 DLPED
+544 DLPAD

-556 LGTAVLE
+556 LGAAVLE

-588 NGFYESADGVIS
+588 NGYYESADGEIT
-600 TEPTAEQSELVSRM
+600 TEPTAEEAALVSRM

-623 YGVVD
+623 YGVVK

>member
-1 MKRHSRPIGL
+1 MKRHSRPVGL
-11 LPTILLGFACSVV
+11 LTAILLGLACSVV
-24 VTLFALWAHPVSVLA
+24 VTLFVLWAHPVSVLA
-39 MLDKMLHQP
+39 MLGKMLRQP
-48 LILVLNWLPVALLI
+48 LILFLNWLPIALLT

-70 NVFWSSAAVGAV
+70 NVFFSSALVGLIA
-82 VGVMSLINRVKL
+82 GAMSLINRVKL
-94 TVRGEPF
+94 TIRGEPF
-101 VPRDITLIKEAADA
+101 VPRDISLIKEAADA

-127 AGCLLVLTAAFIVLG
+127 IGCLVVMTAVFIALG
-142 VLLPLKKAENAPK
+142 VLLPLKKSEDAPK
-155 KRETLVRIVGFVLC
+155 KRGALVRVTGFVLC
-169 AAVLVSAV
+169 LAVLVGAV
-177 GLVYSSTELY
+177 GLVYSSTDLY

-200 VNNELGFV
+200 VNNELGFA

-236 GYVPAQDAADVNVV
+236 GYESAPDAADVNVV

-270 GENPMEVYNSL
+270 GENPMEVYNTM
-281 AESENAWAGHIVVPY
+281 AEGENAWAGHIVVPY

-305 FDVVS
+305 FDVAS
-310 GMQTNLLNPASPS
+310 GMQTNLLNPAAPS
-323 LTAFRTVNRNL
+323 LTAFRTVNRDL

-339 VFGSDG
+339 VFGADG

-367 FGADESFFVEDFEDA
+367 FGADESFFVEDFDA
-382 EYKGDWVT
+382 EYKGSWVT
-390 DESVLRMLESR
+390 DESVLRELVSR

-420 NHMSYTEDKYGDYVC
+420 NHMSYTAEKYGDYVC

-463 ALLESLTEFYSA
+463 AMLEDLTEFYSE

-493 DNRQGYSELGL
+493 DNRQGYAELGL
-504 PAAEIVGGEDPYA
+504 PAASVTGGEDPFA
-517 AYTAPVLIWCND
+517 AYTAPVLFWCND
-529 AAAEALDFEN
+529 AAAEALDFAN
-539 AVDAL
+539 AIEAL
-544 DLPED
+544 DLPAD

-556 LGTAVLE
+556 LGAVVLE

-588 NGFYESADGVIS
+588 NGYYESADGEIT
-600 TEPTAEQSELVSRM
+600 TEPTAEEAALVSRM

-623 YGVVD
+623 YGVVK

>member
-1 MKRHSRPIGL
+1 MKRHSRPVGL
-11 LPTILLGFACSVV
+11 LTAILLGLACSVV
-24 VTLFALWAHPVSVLA
+24 VTLFVLWAHPVSVLA
-39 MLDKMLHQP
+39 MLGKMLRQP
-48 LILVLNWLPVALLI
+48 LILFLNWLPIALLT

-70 NVFWSSAAVGAV
+70 NVFFSSALVGLIA
-82 VGVMSLINRVKL
+82 GAMSLINRVKL
-94 TVRGEPF
+94 TIRGEPF
-101 VPRDITLIKEAADA
+101 VPRDISLIKEAADA

-127 AGCLLVLTAAFIVLG
+127 IGCLVVMTAVFIVLG
-142 VLLPLKKAENAPK
+142 VLLPLKKSEDAPK
-155 KRETLVRIVGFVLC
+155 KRGALVHVMGFVLC
-169 AAVLVSAV
+169 LAVLVGAV
-177 GLVYSSTELY
+177 GLVYSSTDLY

-236 GYVPAQDAADVNVV
+236 GYESAPDAADVNVV

-270 GENPMEVYNSL
+270 GENPMEVYNTL
-281 AESENAWAGHIVVPY
+281 AEGENAWAGHIVVPY

-305 FDVVS
+305 FDVAS
-310 GMQTNLLNPASPS
+310 GMQTNLLNPAAPS
-323 LTAFRTVNRNL
+323 LTAFRTVNRDL

-339 VFGSDG
+339 IFGADG

-367 FGADESFFVEDFEDA
+367 FGADESFFVEDFDA
-382 EYKGDWVT
+382 EYKGSWVT
-390 DESVLRMLESR
+390 DESVLRELVSR

-420 NHMSYTEDKYGDYVC
+420 NHMSYTAEKYGDYVC

-463 ALLESLTEFYSA
+463 AMLEDLTEFYSE

-493 DNRQGYSELGL
+493 DNRQGYAELGL
-504 PAAEIVGGEDPYA
+504 PAASVTGGEDPFA
-517 AYTAPVLIWCND
+517 AYTAPVLFWCND
-529 AAAEALDFEN
+529 AAAEALDFAN
-539 AVDAL
+539 AIEAL
-544 DLPED
+544 DLPAD

-556 LGTAVLE
+556 LGAVVLE

-588 NGFYESADGVIS
+588 NGYYESADGEIT
-600 TEPTAEQSELVSRM
+600 TEPTAEEAALVSRM

-623 YGVVD
+623 YGVVK

>member
-1 MKRHSRPIGL
+1 MKRHSRPVGL
-11 LPTILLGFACSVV
+11 LTAILLGLACSVV
-24 VTLFALWAHPVSVLA
+24 VTLFVLWVHPVSVLA
-39 MLDKMLHQP
+39 MLGKMLRQP
-48 LILVLNWLPVALLI
+48 LILFLNWLPIALLT

-70 NVFWSSAAVGAV
+70 NVFFSSALVGLIVGA
-82 VGVMSLINRVKL
+82 MSLINRVKL
-94 TVRGEPF
+94 TIRGEPF
-101 VPRDITLIKEAADA
+101 VPRDISLIKEAADA

-127 AGCLLVLTAAFIVLG
+127 IGCLVVMTAVFIVLG
-142 VLLPLKKAENAPK
+142 VLLPLKKSEDAPK
-155 KRETLVRIVGFVLC
+155 KRGALVRVMGFVLC
-169 AAVLVSAV
+169 LAVLVGAV
-177 GLVYSSTELY
+177 GLVYSSTDLY

-200 VNNELGFV
+200 VNNELGFA

-236 GYVPAQDAADVNVV
+236 GYESAPDAADVNVV

-270 GENPMEVYNSL
+270 GENPMEVYNTL
-281 AESENAWAGHIVVPY
+281 AEGENAWAGHIVVPY

-305 FDVVS
+305 FDVAS
-310 GMQTNLLNPASPS
+310 GMQTNLLNPAAPS
-323 LTAFRTVNRNL
+323 LTAFRTVNRDL

-339 VFGSDG
+339 IFGADG

-367 FGADESFFVEDFEDA
+367 FGADESFFVEDFDA
-382 EYKGDWVT
+382 EYKGSWVT
-390 DESVLRMLESR
+390 DESVLRELVSR

-420 NHMSYTEDKYGDYVC
+420 NHMSYTAEKYGDYVC

-463 ALLESLTEFYSA
+463 AMLEDLTEFYSE

-493 DNRQGYSELGL
+493 DNRQGYAELGL
-504 PAAEIVGGEDPYA
+504 PAASVTGGEDPFA
-517 AYTAPVLIWCND
+517 AYTAPVLFWCND
-529 AAAEALDFEN
+529 AAAEALDFAN
-539 AVDAL
+539 AIEAL
-544 DLPED
+544 DLPAD

-556 LGTAVLE
+556 LGAVVLE

-588 NGFYESADGVIS
+588 NGYYESADGEIT
-600 TEPTAEQSELVSRM
+600 TEPTAEEAALVSRM

-623 YGVVD
+623 YGVVK

>member
-1 MKRHSRPIGL
+1 MKRHSRPVGL
-11 LPTILLGFACSVV
+11 LTAILLGLACSVV
-24 VTLFALWAHPVSVLA
+24 VTLFVLWAHPVSVLA
-39 MLDKMLHQP
+39 MLGKMLRQP
-48 LILVLNWLPVALLI
+48 LILFLNWLPIALLT

-70 NVFWSSAAVGAV
+70 NVFFSSALVGLIA
-82 VGVMSLINRVKL
+82 GAMSLINRVKL
-94 TVRGEPF
+94 TIRGEPF
-101 VPRDITLIKEAADA
+101 VPRDISLIKEAADA

-127 AGCLLVLTAAFIVLG
+127 IGCLVVMTAVFIVLG
-142 VLLPLKKAENAPK
+142 VLLPLKKSEDAPK
-155 KRETLVRIVGFVLC
+155 KRGALVRVMGFVLC
-169 AAVLVSAV
+169 LAVLVGAV
-177 GLVYSSTELY
+177 GLVYSSTDLY

-236 GYVPAQDAADVNVV
+236 GYESAPDAADVNVV

-270 GENPMEVYNSL
+270 GENPMEVYNTL
-281 AESENAWAGHIVVPY
+281 AEGENAWAGHIVVPY

-305 FDVVS
+305 FDVAS
-310 GMQTNLLNPASPS
+310 GMQTNLLNPAAPS
-323 LTAFRTVNRNL
+323 LTAFRTVNRDL

-339 VFGSDG
+339 VFGADG

-367 FGADESFFVEDFEDA
+367 FGADESFFVEDFDA
-382 EYKGDWVT
+382 EYKGSWVT
-390 DESVLRMLESR
+390 DESVLRELVSR

-420 NHMSYTEDKYGDYVC
+420 NHMSYTAEKYGDYVC

-463 ALLESLTEFYSA
+463 AMLEDLTEFYSA
-475 QSEPVLLVFFGDH
+475 QDEPVLLVFFGDH

-493 DNRQGYSELGL
+493 DNRQGYAELGL
-504 PAAEIVGGEDPYA
+504 PAASVTGGEDPFA
-517 AYTAPVLIWCND
+517 AYTAPVLFWCND
-529 AAAEALDFEN
+529 AAAEALDFAN
-539 AVDAL
+539 AIEAL
-544 DLPED
+544 DLPAD

-556 LGTAVLE
+556 LGAAVLE

-588 NGFYESADGVIS
+588 NGYYESADGEIT
-600 TEPTAEQSELVSRM
+600 TEPTAEEAALVSRM

-623 YGVVD
+623 YGVVK

>member
-1 MKRHSRPIGL
+1 MKRHSRPVGL
-11 LPTILLGFACSVV
+11 LTAILLGLACSVV
-24 VTLFALWAHPVSVLA
+24 VTLFVLWAHPVSVLA
-39 MLDKMLHQP
+39 MLGKMLRQP
-48 LILVLNWLPVALLI
+48 LILFLNWLPIALLT

-70 NVFWSSAAVGAV
+70 NVFFSSALVGLIA
-82 VGVMSLINRVKL
+82 GVMSIINRVKL
-94 TVRGEPF
+94 TIRGEPF
-101 VPRDITLIKEAADA
+101 VPRDISLIKEAADA

-127 AGCLLVLTAAFIVLG
+127 IGCLVVMTAVFIVLG
-142 VLLPLKKAENAPK
+142 VLLPLKKSEDAPK
-155 KRETLVRIVGFVLC
+155 KRGALVRVMGFVLC
-169 AAVLVSAV
+169 LAVLVGAV
-177 GLVYSSTELY
+177 GLVYSSTDLY

-220 EKPEGFDRDE
+220 EKPEGFDREE

-236 GYVPAQDAADVNVV
+236 GYESAPDAADVNVV

-270 GENPMEVYNSL
+270 GENPMEVYNTL
-281 AESENAWAGHIVVPY
+281 AEGENAWAGHIVVPY

-305 FDVVS
+305 FDVAS
-310 GMQTNLLNPASPS
+310 GMQTNLLNPAAPS
-323 LTAFRTVNRNL
+323 LTAFRTVNRDL

-339 VFGSDG
+339 VFGADG

-367 FGADESFFVEDFEDA
+367 FGADESFFVEDFDA
-382 EYKGDWVT
+382 EYKGSWVT
-390 DESVLRMLESR
+390 DESVLRELVSR

-420 NHMSYTEDKYGDYVC
+420 NHMSYTAEKYGDYVC

-463 ALLESLTEFYSA
+463 AMLEDLTEFYSE

-493 DNRQGYSELGL
+493 DNRQGYAELGL
-504 PAAEIVGGEDPYA
+504 PAASVTGGEDPFA
-517 AYTAPVLIWCND
+517 AYTAPVLFWCND
-529 AAAEALDFEN
+529 AAAEALDFAN
-539 AVDAL
+539 AIEAL
-544 DLPED
+544 DLPAD

-556 LGTAVLE
+556 LGAAVLE

-588 NGFYESADGVIS
+588 NGYYESADGEIT
-600 TEPTAEQSELVSRM
+600 TEPTAEEAALVSRM

-623 YGVVD
+623 YGVVK

>member
-1 MKRHSRPIGL
+1 MKRHSRPVGL
-11 LPTILLGFACSVV
+11 LTAILLGLACGVV
-24 VTLFALWAHPVSVLA
+24 VTLFVLWAHPVSVLA
-39 MLDKMLHQP
+39 MLGKMLRQP
-48 LILVLNWLPVALLI
+48 LILFLNWLPIALLT

-70 NVFWSSAAVGAV
+70 NVFFSSALVGLIA
-82 VGVMSLINRVKL
+82 GAMSLINRVKL
-94 TVRGEPF
+94 TIRGEPF
-101 VPRDITLIKEAADA
+101 VPRDISLIKEAADA

-127 AGCLLVLTAAFIVLG
+127 IGCLVVMTAVFIVLG
-142 VLLPLKKAENAPK
+142 VLLPLKKSEDAPK
-155 KRETLVRIVGFVLC
+155 KRGALVRVMGFVLC
-169 AAVLVSAV
+169 LAVLVGAV
-177 GLVYSSTELY
+177 GLVYSSTDLY

-200 VNNELGFV
+200 VNNELGFA

-236 GYVPAQDAADVNVV
+236 GYESAPDAADVNVV

-270 GENPMEVYNSL
+270 GENPMEVYNTL
-281 AESENAWAGHIVVPY
+281 AEGENAWAGHIVVPY

-305 FDVVS
+305 FDVAS
-310 GMQTNLLNPASPS
+310 GMQTNLLNPAAPS
-323 LTAFRTVNRNL
+323 LTAFRTVNRDL

-339 VFGSDG
+339 VFGADG

-367 FGADESFFVEDFEDA
+367 FGADESFFVEDFDA
-382 EYKGDWVT
+382 EYKGSWVT
-390 DESVLRMLESR
+390 DESVLRELISR

-420 NHMSYTEDKYGDYVC
+420 NHMSYTAEKYGDYVC

-463 ALLESLTEFYSA
+463 AMLEDLTEFYSE

-493 DNRQGYSELGL
+493 DNRQGYAELGL
-504 PAAEIVGGEDPYA
+504 PAASVTGGEDPFA
-517 AYTAPVLIWCND
+517 AYTAPVLFWCND
-529 AAAEALDFEN
+529 AAAEALDFAN
-539 AVDAL
+539 AIEAL
-544 DLPED
+544 DLPAD

-556 LGTAVLE
+556 LGAVVLE

-588 NGFYESADGVIS
+588 NGYYESADGEIT
-600 TEPTAEQSELVSRM
+600 TEPTAEEAALVSRM

-623 YGVVD
+623 YGVVK

>member
-1 MKRHSRPIGL
+1 MKRHSRPVGL
-11 LPTILLGFACSVV
+11 LTAILLGLACSVV
-24 VTLFALWAHPVSVLA
+24 VTLFVLWAHPVSVLA
-39 MLDKMLHQP
+39 MLGKMLRQP
-48 LILVLNWLPVALLI
+48 LILFLNWLPIALLT

-70 NVFWSSAAVGAV
+70 NVFFSSALVGLIA
-82 VGVMSLINRVKL
+82 GAMSLINRVKL
-94 TVRGEPF
+94 TIRGEPF
-101 VPRDITLIKEAADA
+101 VPRDISLIKEAADA

-127 AGCLLVLTAAFIVLG
+127 IGCLVVMTAVFIVLG
-142 VLLPLKKAENAPK
+142 VLLPLKKAEDAPK
-155 KRETLVRIVGFVLC
+155 KRGALVRVTGFVLC
-169 AAVLVSAV
+169 LAVLVGAV
-177 GLVYSSTELY
+177 GLVYSSTDLY

-220 EKPEGFDRDE
+220 EKPEGFDREE

-236 GYVPAQDAADVNVV
+236 GYESAPDAADVNVV

-270 GENPMEVYNSL
+270 GENPMEVYNTL
-281 AESENAWAGHIVVPY
+281 AEGENAWAGHIVVPY

-305 FDVVS
+305 FDVAS
-310 GMQTNLLNPASPS
+310 GMQTNLLNPAAPS
-323 LTAFRTVNRNL
+323 LTAFRTVNRDL

-339 VFGSDG
+339 VFGADG

-367 FGADESFFVEDFEDA
+367 FGADESFFVEDFDA
-382 EYKGDWVT
+382 EYKGSWVT
-390 DESVLRMLESR
+390 DESVLRELVSR

-420 NHMSYTEDKYGDYVC
+420 NHMSYTAEKYGDYVC

-463 ALLESLTEFYSA
+463 AMLEDLTEFYSE

-493 DNRQGYSELGL
+493 DNRQGYAELGL
-504 PAAEIVGGEDPYA
+504 PAASVTGGEDPFA
-517 AYTAPVLIWCND
+517 AYTAPVLFWCND
-529 AAAEALDFEN
+529 AAAEALDFAN
-539 AVDAL
+539 AIEAL
-544 DLPED
+544 DLPAD

-556 LGTAVLE
+556 LGAAVLE

-588 NGFYESADGVIS
+588 NGYYESADGEIT
-600 TEPTAEQSELVSRM
+600 TEPTAEEAALVSRM

-623 YGVVD
+623 YGVVK

>member
-1 MKRHSRPIGL
+1 MKRHSRPVGL
-11 LPTILLGFACSVV
+11 LTAILLGLACSVV
-24 VTLFALWAHPVSVLA
+24 VTLFVLWAHPVSVLA
-39 MLDKMLHQP
+39 MLGKMLRQP
-48 LILVLNWLPVALLI
+48 LILFLNWLPIALLT

-70 NVFWSSAAVGAV
+70 NVFFSSALVGLIVGA
-82 VGVMSLINRVKL
+82 MSLINRVKL
-94 TVRGEPF
+94 TIRGEPF
-101 VPRDITLIKEAADA
+101 VPRDISLIKEAADA

-127 AGCLLVLTAAFIVLG
+127 IGCLVVMTAVFIVLG
-142 VLLPLKKAENAPK
+142 VLLPLKKSEDAPK
-155 KRETLVRIVGFVLC
+155 KRGALVRVMGFVLC
-169 AAVLVSAV
+169 LAVLVGAV
-177 GLVYSSTELY
+177 GLVYSSTDLY

-200 VNNELGFV
+200 VNNELGFA

-236 GYVPAQDAADVNVV
+236 GYESAPDAADVNVV

-270 GENPMEVYNSL
+270 GENPMEVYNTM
-281 AESENAWAGHIVVPY
+281 AEGENAWAGHIVVPY

-305 FDVVS
+305 FDVAS
-310 GMQTNLLNPASPS
+310 GMQTNLLNPAAPS
-323 LTAFRTVNRNL
+323 LTAFRTVNRDL

-339 VFGSDG
+339 VFGADG

-367 FGADESFFVEDFEDA
+367 FGADESFFVEDFDA
-382 EYKGDWVT
+382 EYKGSWVT
-390 DESVLRMLESR
+390 DESVLRELVSR

-420 NHMSYTEDKYGDYVC
+420 NHMSYTAEKYGDYVC

-463 ALLESLTEFYSA
+463 AMLEDLTEFYSE

-493 DNRQGYSELGL
+493 DNRQGYAELGL
-504 PAAEIVGGEDPYA
+504 PAASVTGGEDPFA
-517 AYTAPVLIWCND
+517 AYTAPVLFWCND
-529 AAAEALDFEN
+529 AAAEALDFAN
-539 AVDAL
+539 AIEAL
-544 DLPED
+544 DLPAD

-556 LGTAVLE
+556 LGAVVLE

-588 NGFYESADGVIS
+588 NGYYESADGEIT
-600 TEPTAEQSELVSRM
+600 TEPTAEEAALVSRM

-623 YGVVD
+623 YGVVK

>member
-1 MKRHSRPIGL
+1 MKRHSRPVGL
-11 LPTILLGFACSVV
+11 LTAILLGLACSVV
-24 VTLFALWAHPVSVLA
+24 VTLFVLWAHPVSVLA
-39 MLDKMLHQP
+39 MLGKMLRQP
-48 LILVLNWLPVALLI
+48 LILFLNWLPIALLT

-70 NVFWSSAAVGAV
+70 NVFFSSALVGLIA
-82 VGVMSLINRVKL
+82 GVMSIINRVKL
-94 TVRGEPF
+94 TIRGEPF
-101 VPRDITLIKEAADA
+101 VPRDISLIKEAADA

-127 AGCLLVLTAAFIVLG
+127 IGCLVVMTAVFIVLG
-142 VLLPLKKAENAPK
+142 VLLPLKKSEDAPK
-155 KRETLVRIVGFVLC
+155 KRGALVRVMGFVLC
-169 AAVLVSAV
+169 LAVLVGAV
-177 GLVYSSTELY
+177 GLVYSSTDLY

-236 GYVPAQDAADVNVV
+236 GYESAPDAADVNVV
-250 FVMNEAFSDILNE
+250 FVMDEAFSDILNE

-270 GENPMEVYNSL
+270 GENPMEVYNTL
-281 AESENAWAGHIVVPY
+281 AEGENAWAGHIVVPY

-310 GMQTNLLNPASPS
+310 GMQTNLLNPAAPS
-323 LTAFRTVNRNL
+323 LTAFRTVNRDL

-339 VFGSDG
+339 VFGADG

-367 FGADESFFVEDFEDA
+367 FGADESFFVEDFDA
-382 EYKGDWVT
+382 EYKGSWVT
-390 DESVLRMLESR
+390 DESVLRELVSR

-420 NHMSYTEDKYGDYVC
+420 NHMSYTAEKYGDYVC

-463 ALLESLTEFYSA
+463 ALLKDLTEFYSE

-493 DNRQGYSELGL
+493 DNRQGYAELGL
-504 PAAEIVGGEDPYA
+504 PAASVTGGEDPFA
-517 AYTAPVLIWCND
+517 AYTAPVLFWCND

-539 AVDAL
+539 AIEAL
-544 DLPED
+544 DLPAD

-556 LGTAVLE
+556 LGAAVLE

-588 NGFYESADGVIS
+588 NGYYESADGEIT
-600 TEPTAEQSELVSRM
+600 TEPTAEEAALVSRM

-623 YGVVD
+623 YGVVK

>member
-1 MKRHSRPIGL
+1 MKRHSRPVGL
-11 LPTILLGFACSVV
+11 LTAILLGLACGVV
-24 VTLFALWAHPVSVLA
+24 VTLFVLWAHPVSVLA
-39 MLDKMLHQP
+39 MLGKMLRQP
-48 LILVLNWLPVALLI
+48 LILFLNWLPIALLT

-70 NVFWSSAAVGAV
+70 NVFFSSALVGLIA
-82 VGVMSLINRVKL
+82 GAMSLINRVKL
-94 TVRGEPF
+94 TIRGEPF
-101 VPRDITLIKEAADA
+101 VPRDISLIKEAADA

-127 AGCLLVLTAAFIVLG
+127 IGCLVVMTAVFIVLG
-142 VLLPLKKAENAPK
+142 VLLPLKKSEDAPK
-155 KRETLVRIVGFVLC
+155 KRGALVRVMGFVLC
-169 AAVLVSAV
+169 LAVLVGAV
-177 GLVYSSTELY
+177 GLVYSSTDLY

-200 VNNELGFV
+200 VNNELGFA

-236 GYVPAQDAADVNVV
+236 GYESAPDAADVNVV

-270 GENPMEVYNSL
+270 GENPMEVYNTL
-281 AESENAWAGHIVVPY
+281 AEGENAWAGHIVVPY

-305 FDVVS
+305 FDVAS
-310 GMQTNLLNPASPS
+310 GMQTNLLNPAAPS
-323 LTAFRTVNRNL
+323 LTAFRTVNRDL

-339 VFGSDG
+339 IFGADG

-367 FGADESFFVEDFEDA
+367 FGADESFFVEDFDA
-382 EYKGDWVT
+382 EYKGSWVT
-390 DESVLRMLESR
+390 DESVLRELISR

-420 NHMSYTEDKYGDYVC
+420 NHMSYTAEKYGDYVC

-463 ALLESLTEFYSA
+463 AMLEDLTEFYSE

-493 DNRQGYSELGL
+493 DNRQGYAELGL
-504 PAAEIVGGEDPYA
+504 PAASVTGGEDPFA
-517 AYTAPVLIWCND
+517 AYTAPVLFWCND
-529 AAAEALDFEN
+529 AAAEALDFAN
-539 AVDAL
+539 AIEAL
-544 DLPED
+544 DLPAD

-556 LGTAVLE
+556 LGAAVLE

-588 NGFYESADGVIS
+588 NGYYESADGEIS
-600 TEPTAEQSELVSRM
+600 TEPTSEEAALVSRM

-623 YGVVD
+623 YGVVK

>member
-1 MKRHSRPIGL
+1 MKRHSRPVGL
-11 LPTILLGFACSVV
+11 LTAILLGLACSVV
-24 VTLFALWAHPVSVLA
+24 VTLFVLWAHPVSVLA
-39 MLDKMLHQP
+39 MLGKMLRQP
-48 LILVLNWLPVALLI
+48 LILFLNWLPIALLT

-70 NVFWSSAAVGAV
+70 NVFFSSALVGLIA
-82 VGVMSLINRVKL
+82 GVMSIINRVKL
-94 TVRGEPF
+94 TIRGEPF
-101 VPRDITLIKEAADA
+101 VPRDISLIKEAADA

-127 AGCLLVLTAAFIVLG
+127 IGCLVVMTAVFIALG
-142 VLLPLKKAENAPK
+142 VLLPLKKSEDAPK
-155 KRETLVRIVGFVLC
+155 KRGALVRVMGFVLC
-169 AAVLVSAV
+169 LAVLVGAV
-177 GLVYSSTELY
+177 GLVYSSTDLY

-220 EKPEGFDRDE
+220 EKPEGFDREE

-236 GYVPAQDAADVNVV
+236 GYESAPDAADVNVV

-270 GENPMEVYNSL
+270 GENPMEVYNTL
-281 AESENAWAGHIVVPY
+281 AEGENAWAGHIVVPY

-305 FDVVS
+305 FDVAS
-310 GMQTNLLNPASPS
+310 GMQTNLLNPAAPS
-323 LTAFRTVNRNL
+323 LTAFRTVNRDL

-339 VFGSDG
+339 IFGADG

-367 FGADESFFVEDFEDA
+367 FGADESFFVEDFDA
-382 EYKGDWVT
+382 EYKGSWVT
-390 DESVLRMLESR
+390 DESVLRELISR

-420 NHMSYTEDKYGDYVC
+420 NHMSYTAEKYGDYVC

-463 ALLESLTEFYSA
+463 AMLEDLTEFYSE

-493 DNRQGYSELGL
+493 DNRQGYAELGL
-504 PAAEIVGGEDPYA
+504 PAASVTGGEDPFA
-517 AYTAPVLIWCND
+517 AYTAPVLFWCND
-529 AAAEALDFEN
+529 AAAEALDFAN
-539 AVDAL
+539 AIEAL
-544 DLPED
+544 DLPAD

-556 LGTAVLE
+556 LGAVVLE

-588 NGFYESADGVIS
+588 NGYYESADGEIT
-600 TEPTAEQSELVSRM
+600 TEPTAEEAALVSRM

-623 YGVVD
+623 YGVVK

>member
-1 MKRHSRPIGL
+1 MKRHSRPVGL
-11 LPTILLGFACSVV
+11 LTAILLGLACGVV
-24 VTLFALWAHPVSVLA
+24 VTLFVLWAHPVSVLA
-39 MLDKMLHQP
+39 MLGKMLRQP
-48 LILVLNWLPVALLI
+48 LILFLNWLPIALLT

-70 NVFWSSAAVGAV
+70 NVFFSSALVGLIA
-82 VGVMSLINRVKL
+82 GVMSIINRVKL
-94 TVRGEPF
+94 TIRGEPF
-101 VPRDITLIKEAADA
+101 VPRDISLIKEAADA

-127 AGCLLVLTAAFIVLG
+127 IGCLVVMTAVFIVLG
-142 VLLPLKKAENAPK
+142 VLLPLKKSEDAPK
-155 KRETLVRIVGFVLC
+155 KRGALVRVMGFVLC
-169 AAVLVSAV
+169 LAVLVGAV
-177 GLVYSSTELY
+177 GLVYSSADLY

-236 GYVPAQDAADVNVV
+236 GYESAPDAADVNVV

-270 GENPMEVYNSL
+270 GENPMEVYNTL
-281 AESENAWAGHIVVPY
+281 AEGENAWAGHIVVPY

-305 FDVVS
+305 FDVAS
-310 GMQTNLLNPASPS
+310 GMQTNLLNPAAPS
-323 LTAFRTVNRNL
+323 LTAFRTVNRDL

-339 VFGSDG
+339 IFGADG

-367 FGADESFFVEDFEDA
+367 FGADESFFVEDFDA
-382 EYKGDWVT
+382 EYKGSWVT
-390 DESVLRMLESR
+390 DESVLRELVSR

-420 NHMSYTEDKYGDYVC
+420 NHMSYTAEKYGDYVC

-463 ALLESLTEFYSA
+463 AMLEDLTEFYSE

-493 DNRQGYSELGL
+493 DNRQGYAELGL
-504 PAAEIVGGEDPYA
+504 PAASVTGGEDPFA
-517 AYTAPVLIWCND
+517 AYTAPVLFWCND
-529 AAAEALDFEN
+529 AAAEALDFAN
-539 AVDAL
+539 AIEAL
-544 DLPED
+544 DLPAD

-556 LGTAVLE
+556 LGAVVLE

-588 NGFYESADGVIS
+588 NGYYESADGEIT
-600 TEPTAEQSELVSRM
+600 TEPTAEEAALVSRM

-623 YGVVD
+623 YGVVK

>member
-1 MKRHSRPIGL
+1 MKRHSRPVGL
-11 LPTILLGFACSVV
+11 LTAILLGLACSVV
-24 VTLFALWAHPVSVLA
+24 VTLFVLWAHPVSVLA
-39 MLDKMLHQP
+39 MLGKMLRQP
-48 LILVLNWLPVALLI
+48 LILFLNWLPIALLT

-70 NVFWSSAAVGAV
+70 NVFFSSALVGLIA
-82 VGVMSLINRVKL
+82 GAMSLINRVKL
-94 TVRGEPF
+94 TIRGEPF
-101 VPRDITLIKEAADA
+101 VPRDISLIKEAADA

-127 AGCLLVLTAAFIVLG
+127 IGCLVVMTAVFIILG
-142 VLLPLKKAENAPK
+142 VLLPLKKSEDAPK
-155 KRETLVRIVGFVLC
+155 KRGALVRVMGFVLC
-169 AAVLVSAV
+169 LAVLVGAV
-177 GLVYSSTELY
+177 GLVYSSTDLY

-236 GYVPAQDAADVNVV
+236 GYESAPDAADVNVV

-270 GENPMEVYNSL
+270 GENPMEVYNTM
-281 AESENAWAGHIVVPY
+281 AEGENAWAGHIVVPY

-305 FDVVS
+305 FDVAS
-310 GMQTNLLNPASPS
+310 GMQTNLLNPAAPS
-323 LTAFRTVNRNL
+323 LTAFRTVNRDL

-339 VFGSDG
+339 VFGADG

-367 FGADESFFVEDFEDA
+367 FGADESFFVEDFDA
-382 EYKGDWVT
+382 EYKGSWVT
-390 DESVLRMLESR
+390 DESVLRELVSR

-420 NHMSYTEDKYGDYVC
+420 NHMSYTAEKYGDYVC

-463 ALLESLTEFYSA
+463 AMLEDLTEFYSE

-493 DNRQGYSELGL
+493 DNRQGYAELGL
-504 PAAEIVGGEDPYA
+504 PAASVTGGEDPFA
-517 AYTAPVLIWCND
+517 AYTAPVLFWCND
-529 AAAEALDFEN
+529 AAAEALDFAN
-539 AVDAL
+539 AIEAL
-544 DLPED
+544 DLPAD

-556 LGTAVLE
+556 LGAAVLE

-588 NGFYESADGVIS
+588 NGYYESADGEIT
-600 TEPTAEQSELVSRM
+600 TEPTAEEAALVSRM

-623 YGVVD
+623 YGVVK

>member
-1 MKRHSRPIGL
+1 MKRHSRPVGL
-11 LPTILLGFACSVV
+11 LTAILLGLACGVV
-24 VTLFALWAHPVSVLA
+24 VTLFVLWAHPVSVLA
-39 MLDKMLHQP
+39 MLGKMLRQP
-48 LILVLNWLPVALLI
+48 LILFLNWLPIALLT

-70 NVFWSSAAVGAV
+70 NVFFSSALVGLIA
-82 VGVMSLINRVKL
+82 GVMSIINRVKL
-94 TVRGEPF
+94 TIRGEPF
-101 VPRDITLIKEAADA
+101 VPRDISLIKEAADA

-127 AGCLLVLTAAFIVLG
+127 IGCLVVMTAVFIALG
-142 VLLPLKKAENAPK
+142 VLLPLKKSEDAPK
-155 KRETLVRIVGFVLC
+155 KRGALVRVTGFVLC
-169 AAVLVSAV
+169 LAVLVGAV
-177 GLVYSSTELY
+177 GLVYSSTDLY

-200 VNNELGFV
+200 VNNELGFA

-236 GYVPAQDAADVNVV
+236 GYESAPDAADVNVV

-270 GENPMEVYNSL
+270 GENPMEVYNTL
-281 AESENAWAGHIVVPY
+281 AEGENAWAGHIVVPY

-305 FDVVS
+305 FDVAS
-310 GMQTNLLNPASPS
+310 GMQTNLLNPAAPS
-323 LTAFRTVNRNL
+323 LTAFRTVNRDL

-339 VFGSDG
+339 IFGADG

-367 FGADESFFVEDFEDA
+367 FGADESFFVEDFDA
-382 EYKGDWVT
+382 EYKGSWVT
-390 DESVLRMLESR
+390 DESVLRELVSR

-420 NHMSYTEDKYGDYVC
+420 NHMSYTAEKYGDYVC

-463 ALLESLTEFYSA
+463 AMLEDLTEFYSE

-493 DNRQGYSELGL
+493 DNRQGYAELGL
-504 PAAEIVGGEDPYA
+504 PAASVTGGEDPFA
-517 AYTAPVLIWCND
+517 AYTAPVLFWCND
-529 AAAEALDFEN
+529 AAAEALDFAN
-539 AVDAL
+539 AIEAL
-544 DLPED
+544 DLPAD

-556 LGTAVLE
+556 LGAVVLE

-588 NGFYESADGVIS
+588 NGYYESADGEIT
-600 TEPTAEQSELVSRM
+600 TEPTAEEAALVSRM

-623 YGVVD
+623 YGVVK